1 MRMIIDRIKCST
13 AGMCVKICPEVF
25 RFQERSK
32 KTTALFDNI
41 PASLEKKCLEA
52 VDLCPNKAIFIIMK

>member
-1 MRMIIDRIKCST
+1 MRLIVDQIKCST
-13 AGMCVKICPEVF
+13 AGICIKICPEVF
-25 RFQERSK
+25 RFQERNK
-32 KTTALFDNI
+32 KAAALFDKI